1 MRLGIILAA
10 ALTLAGCGGTRIE
23 DLLIA
28 CPELSLPAD
37 TADLTRYRPDG
48 PPDLSAMI
56 MDARVVAIE
65 GSCVRGRRDRSV
77 VARVAPRFSVERGPA
92 AETRVV
98 ELPWYL
104 AVIESGTDR
113 IVSRATFRLPAAFPA
128 NTPRMDV
135 RSSQI
140 EIEFPVSE
148 GRRVQDYRIM
158 VGFMLTQEELALN
171 RRRGPR

>member
-1 MRLGIILAA
+1 MRLGVILAA
-10 ALTLAGCGGTRIE
+10 ALALAGCGTTRIE

-48 PPDLSAMI
+48 PPDLSSMI
-56 MDARVVAIE
+56 MDARIIAIE
-65 GSCVRGRRDRSV
+65 GSCARGRRDRSV

-92 AETRVV
+92 AQTRAV

-104 AVIESGTDR
+104 AVVEEGSDR
-113 IVSRATFRLPAAFPA
+113 IVSRATFRIPAAFPA
-128 NTPRMDV
+128 NTPRMNV
-135 RSSQI
+135 SSSQI
-140 EIEFPVSE
+140 EIEFPLGE

-158 VGFMLTQEELALN
+158 VGFMLSQEELALN

>member
-1 MRLGIILAA
+1 
-10 ALTLAGCGGTRIE
+10 
-23 DLLIA
+23 
-28 CPELSLPAD
+28 
-37 TADLTRYRPDG
+37 
-48 PPDLSAMI
+48 
-56 MDARVVAIE
+56 VAIE
-65 GSCVRGRRDRSV
+65 GACVRGRRDRSV

>member
-1 MRLGIILAA
+1 MRLGVILAA
-10 ALTLAGCGGTRIE
+10 ALALAGCGSTRIE

-48 PPDLSAMI
+48 PPDLSSMV
-56 MDARVVAIE
+56 MDARVIAIE
-65 GSCVRGRRDRSV
+65 GSCVRGSRDRSV
-77 VARVAPRFSVERGPA
+77 IARVAPRFSVERGPA
-92 AETRVV
+92 AQGRAV

-104 AVIESGTDR
+104 AVVEDGTDR
-113 IVSRATFRLPAAFPA
+113 IVSRATFRIPATFPA
-128 NTPRMDV
+128 NTPRMNV
-135 RSSQI
+135 SSSQI
-140 EIEFPVSE
+140 EIEFPLAE

-158 VGFMLTQEELALN
+158 IGFLLTQEELALN

>member
-1 MRLGIILAA
+1 MRLGVILAA
-10 ALTLAGCGGTRIE
+10 GLVLAGCGSGRIE

-48 PPDLSAMI
+48 PPDLSAMV
-56 MDARVVAIE
+56 MDARITAIE

-77 VARVAPRFSVERGPA
+77 VARIAPRFQVERGPA
-92 AETRVV
+92 AQGRAV

-104 AVIESGTDR
+104 AVVEEGTER
-113 IVSRATFRLPAAFPA
+113 IASRATFRIPAAFPA
-128 NTPRMDV
+128 NTPRLTIT
-135 RSSQI
+135 SAPI
-140 EIEFPVSE
+140 EIEFPVAE

-158 VGFMLTQEELALN
+158 VGFLLNEEELALN
-171 RRRGPR
+171 RRRGAR